1 MVAPLRDGWTVGIP
15 TFNRYHLLKQALASA
30 ENQTHKPAEI
40 IVSDNCSTDQTDTA
54 SILDSSI
61 RFRYFRHS
69 EPVPPLEN
77 FRNALAM
84 CETEYFSWL
93 QDDDYLFPGTG
104 GAFNNAFALNAQAV
118 AVIGYAYHARD
129 INRIR
134 ANQTTLWGPPAFQ
147 MDFDRGTPMEV
158 PVGCLVPW
166 LTFFWPGFS
175 PVAAF
180 KTQALLEVMNVLPD
194 FQGCS
199 SYLVEQYIIA
209 MLNKLG
215 SIVYLPS
222 VLGVL
227 RDHTS
232 RVTGSTHYDPEVW
245 HAAWL
250 ELYSYLAE
258 LMPKDT
264 SRIEHFFST
273 RIDDFDN
280 TEILDFHSC
289 LMSRSEHPLSQLLLS
304 WLAKYRN
311 IDFPRVEDNADPED
325 TQTFLNRSRRV
336 ARLLLPPILYSL
348 KHRIHAR
355 LG

>member
-1 MVAPLRDGWTVGIP
+1 
-15 TFNRYHLLKQALASA
+15 
-30 ENQTHKPAEI
+30 
-40 IVSDNCSTDQTDTA
+40 
-54 SILDSSI
+54 
-61 RFRYFRHS
+61 
-69 EPVPPLEN
+69 
-77 FRNALAM
+77 M

-104 GAFNNAFALNAQAV
+104 DAFNSAFALNDQTV

-134 ANQTTLWGPPAFQ
+134 SNQTTLWGPPAFQ

-158 PVGCLVPW
+158 PVDCLVPW

-180 KTQALLEVMNVLPD
+180 KTQALLEVMNAAPD

-199 SYLVEQYIIA
+199 LYLMEQHIIA
-209 MLNKLG
+209 SLNKLG
-215 SIVYLPS
+215 SIVYLHS
-222 VLGVL
+222 VLGVV

-232 RVTGSTHYDPEVW
+232 RVTGSTHYEPSVW

-250 ELYSYLAE
+250 ELYSHLAE

-273 RIDDFDN
+273 RINDFDN
-280 TEILDFHSC
+280 TEILDFHAC
-289 LMSRSEHPLSQLLLS
+289 LLSRNAHPLSQLLLS

-311 IDFPRVEDNADPED
+311 INFPQVEENADPED

-336 ARLLLPPILYSL
+336 ARLLLSPILYSL

-355 LG
+355 FG